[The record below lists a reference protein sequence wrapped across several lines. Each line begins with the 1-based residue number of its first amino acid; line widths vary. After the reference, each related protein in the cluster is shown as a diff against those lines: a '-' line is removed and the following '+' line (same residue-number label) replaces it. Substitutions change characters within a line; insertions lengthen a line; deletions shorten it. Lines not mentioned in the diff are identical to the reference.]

1 MEKIKN
7 KEHLTQKGL
16 QEIVNLKA
24 SLNLGLSDKLK
35 EKFSYTIPIPRPKI
49 KFEGIPD
56 PS

>member
-35 EKFSYTIPIPRPKI
+35 EKFSDTIPIPRPKI
-49 KFEGIPD
+49 RFEGIPD